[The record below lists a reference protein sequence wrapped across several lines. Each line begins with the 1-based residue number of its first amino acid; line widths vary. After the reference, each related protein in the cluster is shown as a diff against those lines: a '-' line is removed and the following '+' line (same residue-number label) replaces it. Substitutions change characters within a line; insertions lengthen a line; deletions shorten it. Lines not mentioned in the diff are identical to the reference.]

1 MNSYPPLR
9 IAGRGRAISS
19 LNERVGLR
27 PAVLGYL
34 AGVHDHSRRS
44 VLGRR
49 PEIAEVAVR
58 QGMRLMRDDGIEK
71 VRHGMTSIEE
81 VTRVT
86 GTGAAAVEV

>member
-1 MNSYPPLR
+1 MTINP
-9 IAGRGRAISS
+9 RGR
-19 LNERVGLR
+19 RH
-27 PAVLGYL
+27 P
-34 AGVHDHSRRS
+34 RRS

-49 PEIAEVAVR
+49 PKIAEVAVR
-58 QGMRLMRDDGIEK
+58 QGMRLMRDEGLEK